1 MIIHSKKLWKNQ
13 YAVEKKDIQ
22 DSIFGMNRG
31 KINNSFY
38 AMCAVGELYAHNT
51 RLKIESSGLPEDT
64 FALAGTDEDGNVCIL
79 ASCYKTGPRA
89 LTFDLSSLGEFD
101 HADIHILDNA
111 RKLDRIFTLRDT
123 RCPFDVDVVEDS
135 AVILIRLRK

>member
-1 MIIHSKKLWKNQ
+1 VDKAFYYTTHNHPNPNG
-13 YAVEKKDIQ
+13 
-22 DSIFGMNRG
+22 FGIMNRG

-38 AMCAVGELYAHNT
+38 AMCAVGELYVHNT

-64 FALAGTDEDGNVCIL
+64 FALAGTDEDGNVCVL
-79 ASCYKTGPRA
+79 ASCYKTGPRS

-101 HADIHILDNA
+101 HADVHILDNA
-111 RKLDRIFTLRDT
+111 RKLTRIVTLRDFS
-123 RCPFDVDVVEDS
+123 RPFDVDVIEDS